1 VVVGEPRLTKNFP
14 VEFACRDVLVISLAA
29 IAKSLEDSAD
39 NASQDAGSEMIGPSL
54 PPHLRKQIDE
64 DVEKHSEDTPS
75 SNPDA
80 PAPKPSSAGPQ
91 LPPHLLAAREAKR
104 KRKLEETETPESQPS
119 PPQKRKPSPVS
130 GSSMSGPTMPGHT
143 MPSTLDDSDSDTE
156 VGPSMSAMMT
166 PGESA
171 EYTRNQAIQRLSRT
185 SPQTTSSQTKE
196 AGKLQRD
203 SWMLAPPTRSDWL
216 NTLDAS
222 KLKARTFNQSK
233 SGLVQSGQA
242 DHTEWTETPAERAQ
256 RIEDQVLGRTRKPAV
271 DPEEERRREEEEGR
285 DRKIK
290 ELVKKSR
297 GPSLMEKHVAGRKD
311 GVGEVDDPSK
321 RAFDYQKDIAGGT
334 LGFKERSAMISR
346 AKDLESKYS
355 GGKYL

>member
-1 VVVGEPRLTKNFP
+1 M
-14 VEFACRDVLVISLAA
+14 LVISLAA
-29 IAKSLEDSAD
+29 IAKSCLEDSVD
-39 NASQDAGSEMIGPSL
+39 NASQDTGSEMIGPSL
-54 PPHLRKQIDE
+54 PSHLRKQIDD
-64 DVEKHSEDTPS
+64 DVENHSEDTPS
-75 SNPDA
+75 SKPAA

-119 PPQKRKPSPVS
+119 PPQKRKPSPVA
-130 GSSMSGPTMPGHT
+130 GPSMPGPT

-156 VGPSMSAMMT
+156 VGPSVAVMMT

-171 EYTRNQAIQRLSRT
+171 EYTRKQAIQRLSRT
-185 SPQTTSSQTKE
+185 SPQTPSSQTKE
-196 AGKLQRD
+196 AGKPQRD

-242 DHTEWTETPAERAQ
+242 DHTEWTETPSERAQ

-271 DPEEERRREEEEGR
+271 DPEDERRREEEEGR

-290 ELVKKSR
+290 EMVKKSR

-334 LGFKERSAMISR
+334 LGIKERSAMISR